1 MTCLGDAMPKIG
13 ERVHRYYYYAYIGF
27 ALGTAAFYLYAT
39 LGGYITPNFSV
50 GGTSLNLA
58 ELVAAIFGAATI
70 VALYLRYVEE
80 ERAKAAV
87 PQPQKP
93 ARGAPKRRRRA
104 S

>member
-1 MTCLGDAMPKIG
+1 MPKIG
-13 ERVHRYYYYAYIGF
+13 ERVYRYYYYAYIGF

-58 ELVAAIFGAATI
+58 ELVAAIFGATTI

-80 ERAKAAV
+80 RAKTAV
-87 PQPQKP
+87 SQPQKP

>member
-1 MTCLGDAMPKIG
+1 VFGGRHAQNRRESPSVLLLRIYRLRVGNRGVLPIRHLG
-13 ERVHRYYYYAYIGF
+13 RVHN
-27 ALGTAAFYLYAT
+27 
-39 LGGYITPNFSV
+39 PQFSV